1 MLLVT
6 VAVFLL
12 LLDRDLDLTD
22 GLILLGGLV
31 FSMSLLVRIGL
42 QRRDHDPLAEEIE
55 AEVPGD
61 LRTSAAIT
69 WFAIG
74 LIVLVLSSR
83 LLVWGAV
90 EMATALGVSDLVIGL
105 TIVAIGT
112 SLPELAASIASAL
125 KGEPDLAIG
134 NVVGSNL
141 WNLLA
146 VLGVPALLAPG
157 AIPAEALDRDM
168 LVMLAL
174 TLALFVMGRSA
185 QTHGTINR
193 IEGGVLL
200 SSFIAYQSWVIW
212 QAHTA
217 ASS

>member
-1 MLLVT
+1 M
-6 VAVFLL
+6 
-12 LLDRDLDLTD
+12 R
-22 GLILLGGLV
+22 
-31 FSMSLLVRIGL
+31 SS
-42 QRRDHDPLAEEIE
+42 HD
-55 AEVPGD
+55 
-61 LRTSAAIT
+61 
-69 WFAIG
+69 
-74 LIVLVLSSR
+74 
-83 LLVWGAV
+83 
-90 EMATALGVSDLVIGL
+90 
-105 TIVAIGT
+105 
-112 SLPELAASIASAL
+112 
-125 KGEPDLAIG
+125 
-134 NVVGSNL
+134 
-141 WNLLA
+141 
-146 VLGVPALLAPG
+146 ALLAPG